1 MCVPVVNHWPV
12 MEAGLI
18 LLGSVTMSRM
28 NWTVNSSVPREGDV
42 NTTPGSVNKMLGL
55 PTIASSTQLVI
66 LKTQAVLDADQDLQH
81 ASKMLRIGNRYL
93 GQHHHPAQ
101 LVAQQVVPLVPQ
113 LH

>member
-42 NTTPGSVNKMLGL
+42 NTTPGLVNKM
-55 PTIASSTQLVI
+55 
-66 LKTQAVLDADQDLQH
+66 
-81 ASKMLRIGNRYL
+81 
-93 GQHHHPAQ
+93 
-101 LVAQQVVPLVPQ
+101 
-113 LH
+113 

>member
-66 LKTQAVLDADQDLQH
+66 LKTQAVLAADQDLQH
-81 ASKMLRIGNRYL
+81 ASKMLRIGSRYL
-93 GQHHHPAQ
+93 GQHRHQAQ